1 MFTVSLLYVV
11 GLTTAVGIFRSHQAS
26 VARHGDNHAHVD
38 HPEIC
43 RYEQG
48 QLEETMTTVSSAR
61 PTPSRHRLHA
71 ALGTFALAV
80 TAAAT
85 IAVGAP
91 AIGVAPPPDGI
102 PLFAPSPTGGIQEI
116 TDGADPGAPLTT
128 AALTNPTSR

>member
-1 MFTVSLLYVV
+1 VFTVSLLYVV

-61 PTPSRHRLHA
+61 PTPSRHRLLT
-71 ALGTFALAV
+71 ALGTFAVAV

-91 AIGVAPPPDGI
+91 ALGVAPPPDGN
-102 PLFAPSPTGGIQEI
+102 PMFCPVANQWHPT
-116 TDGADPGAPLTT
+116 DPGRCGSGRAGGAQLTT
-128 AALTNPTSR
+128 AAS